1 MPSID
6 ISAYQTKKKPSNK
19 QDTTKS
25 IFELFNTDIRF
36 GDNYQLP
43 DKKKVAFYSELSTL
57 IKSGIDIK
65 TSLDLVSESFE
76 KEADKILFNQ
86 IKNQV
91 IEGQSLS
98 ETLEKTNKFSPYE
111 YYSIRIGEETGR
123 SAEILQELFLYFK
136 RKIAQKRKI
145 TSAITYPII
154 VLSTSF
160 GAIFFMVKFVVPMFG
175 DVFIRFGGKL
185 PYLTQLI
192 INISEGFDHYFYF
205 GLILLLLAA
214 IFYFTQRSTARFK
227 KQAALLTLKIPIIGS
242 IVQKVYLARFANTMR
257 LLVGTDTPLL
267 QSLTLVKQM
276 INFYPIVFSLQQA
289 ETDIMHGKSL
299 SVSLGQHTFYP
310 SKFIQLI
317 RIAEEVNQLEHF
329 FEQLSNQYTE
339 EVEYQTNA
347 IGSLLEPLII
357 IVLGLVVGVILI
369 AMYLP
374 MFQMS
379 NSF

>member
-6 ISAYQTKKKPSNK
+6 ISAYKKNK
-19 QDTTKS
+19 NTSKKSGTDSS
-25 IFELFNTDIRF
+25 IFELLNTDIKF
-36 GDNYQLP
+36 GDGQLT
-43 DKKKVAFYSELSTL
+43 DKKKVAFYSEMSTL

-65 TSLDLVSESFE
+65 TALDLVSESFE
-76 KEADKILFNQ
+76 KETDKVLFRN
-86 IKNQV
+86 IKSQV

-136 RKIAQKRKI
+136 RKITQKRKI

-154 VLSTSF
+154 VLCTSF
-160 GAIFFMVKFVVPMFG
+160 GAIFFMIKFVVPMFG
-175 DVFIRFGGKL
+175 DVFTRFGGKL

-192 INISEGFDHYFYF
+192 INISEGFDRYFYT
-205 GLILLLLAA
+205 GIILLILMVV
-214 IFYFTQRSTARFK
+214 FYFSQRHTAQFK
-227 KQAALLTLKIPIIGS
+227 KQVALLTLKVPVVGS

-276 INFYPIVFSLQQA
+276 ISFYPIASSLQQA
-289 ETDIMHGKSL
+289 ESDIMHGKSL
-299 SVSLGQHTFYP
+299 SASLGQHGFYP